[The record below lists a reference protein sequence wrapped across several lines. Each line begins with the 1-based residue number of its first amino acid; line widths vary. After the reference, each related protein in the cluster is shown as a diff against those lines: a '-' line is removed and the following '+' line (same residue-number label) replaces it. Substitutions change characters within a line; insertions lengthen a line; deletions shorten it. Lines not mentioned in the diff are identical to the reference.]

1 MSMYEDYYRDFCA
14 ALWRDEDPARCGC
27 RGRGWVLSDLDT
39 WHQCPIH
46 GKGARHP
53 EDDHGDEVEEG
64 DEVVAPAPAA
74 EMAVVLGDDD
84 LPF

>member
-1 MSMYEDYYRDFCA
+1 MSMHEDYYRDFCA

-64 DEVVAPAPAA
+64 DEVVAPAA